1 MRSSDAHDAVYPV
14 IPHINNSTPYTP
26 ILLSLTL
33 ALLIVSIPL
42 LSLVPLR
49 LTCLILG
56 LFPFALTHPFTHVV
70 LLPAA
75 IELLRPRLKVLRSRL
90 FRLVDNDRL
99 EDKHWSSEMREV
111 ELWENERWTGGSSSS
126 SIDSDSA
133 QTGLGWSKVNLK
145 PIERKP
151 WTRGRDGWSGV
162 SDDGS
167 GDVRSVPSVFLQKVV
182 NWKMSGF

>member
-1 MRSSDAHDAVYPV
+1 MRRADAHDAVYPV
-14 IPHINNSTPYTP
+14 IPDIHNSTPYTP
-26 ILLSLTL
+26 ILLSLVL

-42 LSLVPLR
+42 LSLVPIR
-49 LTCLILG
+49 LTCLVLG
-56 LFPFALTHPFTHVV
+56 LLPFALTHPVTYTV

-75 IELLRPRLKVLRSRL
+75 LEFLRPRLKILRSRL

-99 EDKHWSSEMREV
+99 EDKHWCSEMREV
-111 ELWENERWTGGSSSS
+111 ELWENERWAGAGSSS
-126 SIDSDSA
+126 SIDTDSA
-133 QTGLGWSKVNLK
+133 PTNSGWGKANLK

-167 GDVRSVPSVFLQKVV
+167 GDVRSVPSVVT
-182 NWKMSGF
+182 